1 MDMDMRAFP
10 IRELDHRLARAD
22 AMASLAERDPQNESA
37 TRGWHNRLA
46 GFLRPFANCAS
57 LLVWP

>member
-1 MDMDMRAFP
+1 
-10 IRELDHRLARAD
+10 
-22 AMASLAERDPQNESA
+22 MAYIAEHDPHDQSA
-37 TRGWHNRLA
+37 TREWRNRLA